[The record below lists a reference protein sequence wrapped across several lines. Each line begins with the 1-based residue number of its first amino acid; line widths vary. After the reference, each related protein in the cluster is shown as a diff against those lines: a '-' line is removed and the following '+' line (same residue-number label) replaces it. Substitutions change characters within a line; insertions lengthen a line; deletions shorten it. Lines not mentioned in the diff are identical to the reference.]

1 MHAGVIKQKVLG
13 YLGRALSLELSAV
26 QLYSTQSRLV
36 ANWGLD
42 KAAQRLRQEASEE
55 TEHAERII
63 ARMIAHG
70 AVPGASQLRPV
81 ALKPD
86 LVSLLKFNRDFEM
99 ELVKLY
105 QEAVNYCIGKGNN
118 DDRVFFQGLLEEEQQ
133 HAADLSRWI
142 ASLEETH
149 AIS

>member
-1 MHAGVIKQKVLG
+1 MHVGVTNKKVLG

-36 ANWGLD
+36 GNWGLD

-81 ALKPD
+81 ELRPD
-86 LVSLLKFNRDFEM
+86 LVSLLKFNREFEM

-105 QEAVNYCIGKGNN
+105 QDAVNYCAGKGNN
-118 DDRVFFQGLLEEEQQ
+118 DDRVFFQSLLLEEQQ
-133 HAADLSRWI
+133 HAADLSGWI